1 MSVSDP
7 LDRLLAEK
15 QADRLPSV
23 AAAVVR
29 DGRIAWTGAVG
40 SASYEPLK
48 PATPDT
54 QYRIG
59 SITKTF
65 TATAI
70 MQLRAEGNL
79 DLDDRLDQHLEGVAA
94 GGPTIRR
101 LLSHLSGLQREAGE
115 MWVTGESPTENDL
128 VRHLELVLPPGE
140 QHHYSN
146 LAFALLGQVVSR
158 LSGRPYTEYVDER
171 IIGPLGL
178 ERTTWLPHE
187 PKATG
192 YLVDEYAGT
201 VWIEPETDLAGTAAA
216 GQLWSTVEDLCR
228 WAAFLAAGRNGVL
241 DARSVEQMW
250 FPQVMYYPDDWVLG
264 WGLGIWLANRPG
276 GIFGGHDG
284 AMAGHLAG
292 VAVNR
297 KTKIGAAMLT
307 NSGTRGDTA
316 AFAIQLAEKA
326 TELWPPAIEPWHP
339 EPEPPVDV
347 RALLGRWWSEGH
359 EFVFTWRDGALQ
371 AKVVGLPPGRGET
384 TFERDG
390 DGFVAARGRERGER
404 LKRVGD
410 GFVWAGYAFTR
421 SQEPTKG

>member
-48 PATPDT
+48 RATPDT

-70 MQLRAEGNL
+70 MQLRAEGKL
-79 DLDDRLDQHLEGVAA
+79 DLDDRLDQHLDGVAA

-115 MWVTGESPTENDL
+115 MWVTGESPTEDEL
-128 VRHLELVLPPGE
+128 VRHLELVLPAGE

-158 LSGRPYTEYVDER
+158 LSGRPYIEYVDER
-171 IIGPLGL
+171 IIGPLNL
-178 ERTTWLPHE
+178 ERTTWLPLE

-228 WAAFLAAGRNGVL
+228 WAAFLAAGHEGVL
-241 DARSVEQMW
+241 DARSIEQMW

-264 WGLGIWLANRPG
+264 WGLGIALFNRPG

-292 VAVNR
+292 VVVNR
-297 KTKIGAAMLT
+297 KTKIGAAVLT
-307 NSGTRGDTA
+307 NSGTRGDA
-316 AFAIQLAEKA
+316 SAFALQLAEKA

-339 EPEPPVDV
+339 EAEPPPEV

-359 EFVFTWRDGALQ
+359 EFLLTWRDGALQ

-390 DGFVAARGRERGER
+390 DDFVAARGRERGER
-404 LKRVGD
+404 LTPVGD
-410 GFVWAGYAFTR
+410 GFVWAGYPFTR
-421 SQEPTKG
+421 TQQPTKG